1 MREVLAQDIPP
12 FGYVGTA
19 SKDTLFDLESP
30 KAGSYFVRRDD
41 ILMTFK
47 GAIGKAGIADNV
59 PEPGQDGWIAGQ
71 SLLILRSAL
80 PDQYPAKALLIFL
93 RSVIGQSLLSQLA
106 VGAASP
112 SIQLSALKNM
122 KIPVPPM
129 ETMHAMV
136 QAFDKEV
143 QIQTEIDSLTLQ
155 QAELTEA
162 FWSL

>member
-1 MREVLAQDIPP
+1 
-12 FGYVGTA
+12 
-19 SKDTLFDLESP
+19 
-30 KAGSYFVRRDD
+30 
-41 ILMTFK
+41 MTFK
-47 GAIGKAGIADNV
+47 GAIGKAGIVGDVPNV
-59 PEPGQDGWIAGQ
+59 GQDGWIAGQ
-71 SLLILRSAL
+71 SLLILRSDL

-93 RSVIGQSLLSQLA
+93 RSPLGQSLLSQIA
-106 VGAASP
+106 VGAVSP

-143 QIQTEIDSLTLQ
+143 QIQTEIKSLTLR

-162 FWSL
+162 FWPS